1 MEGDGTKAD
10 PYRPNEDLRDKF
22 YAKILGLK
30 IYRCENSV
38 WDCPADF
45 FYYGISDDSMKEFIE
60 EKYGKKSNSE
70 ELAESLGIH
79 QTKKMRFPENE
90 IQDLKSR
97 DHIITHR
104 VSRDFDRFDI
114 GDVVKTPWD
123 MSYKIT

>member
-1 MEGDGTKAD
+1 MA
-10 PYRPNEDLRDKF
+10 
-22 YAKILGLK
+22 
-30 IYRCENSV
+30 
-38 WDCPADF
+38 
-45 FYYGISDDSMKEFIE
+45 YYGISDDSMKEFIE

-97 DHIITHR
+97 NHIITHR

-123 MSYKIT
+123 MTYKIT